1 MIKLILFSVLAVMS
15 LALPLSLIFTSGTKP
30 KIPWVLLGAGYYLT
44 ANLILNLFKNA
55 WMMKLEPLGAMLFY
69 LIITVM
75 TWTLTASLYF
85 RRLSA
90 VESGKMSLIYGG
102 YAMINTF
109 VASMVSYSPL
119 IQYGLLSLRGQTDQI
134 HGEAAVLLHSAYST
148 IQAKDIILAGIEL
161 LFVFLII
168 AQLFQI
174 LLAGKGPRR
183 FAEFATGLFAYML
196 IQYGQ
201 WGTGISFIAYAFLL
215 AGLIGYLYFSRPRIV

>member
-55 WMMKLEPLGAMLFY
+55 WMMKLEPFGAMLFY

-75 TWTLTASLYF
+75 TWTLTASLFF

-134 HGEAAVLLHSAYST
+134 HAEVAVLLHSAYST

-183 FAEFATGLFAYML
+183 FAEFAAGLFAYML

>member
-1 MIKLILFSVLAVMS
+1 MVKLILFSVLAVMS

-44 ANLILNLFKNA
+44 ANLILNLLKNA

-69 LIITVM
+69 LIITVV
-75 TWTLTASLYF
+75 TWTLTASLFF

-90 VESGKMSLIYGG
+90 EESGKISLIYGG

-119 IQYGLLSLRGQTDQI
+119 IQYGLLSVSGQTDQI
-134 HGEAAVLLHSAYST
+134 PAEAAALLHSAYST
-148 IQAKDIILAGIEL
+148 IQAADIVLAIIEL

-168 AQLFQI
+168 AQLFRI

-183 FAEFATGLFAYML
+183 FIEFAAGLFAYML

-201 WGTGISFIAYAFLL
+201 WGTGVSFIAYIFLL
-215 AGLIGYLYFSRPRIV
+215 VGLIGYLYFSKQRIV

>member
-55 WMMKLEPLGAMLFY
+55 WMMKLEPFGAMLFY

-75 TWTLTASLYF
+75 TWTLTASLFF

-134 HGEAAVLLHSAYST
+134 HAEAAVLLHSAYST

-183 FAEFATGLFAYML
+183 FAEFAAGLFAYML

-215 AGLIGYLYFSRPRIV
+215 AGLIGYLHFSRPRIV